1 MNGDIRIL
9 PGFKTDGHNQQHSSG
24 FKLMV
29 ILLHQSPKHWDN
41 RCELL
46 AFSLKS
52 TVLTLRLIGAD
63 N

>member
-1 MNGDIRIL
+1 MNGDRIL
-9 PGFKTDGHNQQHSSG
+9 PGFKTDGHNQQRSSG

-29 ILLHQSPKHWDN
+29 ILLHQSPKHWYN